1 MQTNSINLCLSCIY
15 SDACVLTHNQR
26 SVISCSDYNET
37 SESEAN
43 FKPTKPV
50 RKVKRKKEQLEMME
64 A

>member
-26 SVISCSDYNET
+26 SVISCSDYNEAPK
-37 SESEAN
+37 SKKDI
-43 FKPTKPV
+43 KPTKPL
-50 RKVKRKKEQLEMME
+50 RKVKRKEKQLEMME